1 MVRLSFCMK
10 RERSPAVFLSKE
22 LDTFLKSLGPDDKRV
37 KWVGSMA
44 VVLKENKFAGEPL
57 KKSQIPRSYIE
68 QYQVNNLFRYGHP
81 EGYRS
86 CYTIVNF
93 CPHILDIMTCA
104 RASFPYISKVSTSPK
119 PSFFCSKAAVG
130 DMLYI
135 VF

>member
-1 MVRLSFCMK
+1 MK

-93 CPHILDIMTCA
+93 CPHTLDIMSRA
-104 RASFPYISKVSTSPK
+104 RASFPYISEVSTSPK

>member
-1 MVRLSFCMK
+1 MVLLSFRMK
-10 RERSPAVFLSKE
+10 RERSPAVFLSMK
-22 LDTFLKSLGPDDKRV
+22 LDIFLKSLGPDDKRA
-37 KWVGSMA
+37 KWVGRMA

-93 CPHILDIMTCA
+93 CPHILDIMSHKEYDKIFGYKTA
-104 RASFPYISKVSTSPK
+104 
-119 PSFFCSKAAVG
+119 
-130 DMLYI
+130 
-135 VF
+135 

>member
-1 MVRLSFCMK
+1 MVLLSFCME

-22 LDTFLKSLGPDDKRV
+22 LDTFLKNLGPDDKRV

-93 CPHILDIMTCA
+93 CPHILDVMSHKEYDDLRVQNNVTSGFLRLIL
-104 RASFPYISKVSTSPK
+104 SKLQVWG
-119 PSFFCSKAAVG
+119 C
-130 DMLYI
+130 LHLCI
-135 VF
+135 